1 MTGRLREA
9 REAQGLTQFQ
19 LAVRAETI
27 IGVIARIERGDGN
40 PRLDVALRIA
50 RELGATTLDEI
61 EALFTQEG
69 DR

>member
-19 LAVRAETI
+19 LAVRVETI
-27 IGVIARIERGDGN
+27 PGVIARIERGDGN

-69 DR
+69 ER